1 MPSFD
6 IVSEVELHELKNA
19 VDQASREVGTRFDFK
34 GMDCDFVL
42 TDKTISLRAEGD
54 FQLKQMRDILHSK
67 LTKRGIDIG
76 VLDAGESEGS
86 HKNTRQKIDVKEGLD
101 ADVNR
106 KIAKA
111 IKTEKFKVQTQA
123 QDQQLRVTGK
133 KRDDLQAV
141 MQFLKTGEFGVP
153 LQFKNFRD

>member
-34 GMDCDFVL
+34 GMDCEFEL
-42 TDKTISLRAEGD
+42 TDKVISIKAEGD
-54 FQLKQMRDILHSK
+54 FQLKQMRDILRTK
-67 LTKRGIDIG
+67 LTKSGIDVG
-76 VLDAGESEGS
+76 VLEVGDSEGS
-86 HKNTRQKIDVKEGLD
+86 HKNTRQKINVKEGLD

-111 IKTEKFKVQTQA
+111 IKVEKFKVQTQA
-123 QDQQLRVTGK
+123 QDQQLRVTAK

-141 MQFLKTGEFGVP
+141 MQFLKSGEYGVP